1 MMKKKKLPVM
11 ILCGVF
17 LAICM
22 LFFTFTFFNNYIKKE
37 ESQKESESKETSK
50 TGDMEKEPK
59 MINLSNLTTLEVITD
74 CTKFTPVTQDQSYNF
89 ETDMNQNRRSRTG
102 FTDMG
107 DMVYLSL
114 SNGGLFCFY
123 KDTGSADI
131 ACDRPDCE
139 HDVKTAGGDCQ
150 ANLHQLDLDI
160 CGLQYYKGDLY
171 YTLGGTMLYK
181 MSLNRE
187 IKYKYASLLG
197 EKGFGTSD
205 WLIHR
210 GYIYFYSLNDGIYKM
225 PVDNPS
231 YKELIISM
239 PEGISSDTYMKAYGS
254 YLYFTVYN
262 SKKSSYA
269 AARYNTESNQ
279 IEQFVNVGENLN
291 DIIWDDN
298 TFLNSII
305 GLSNIMVHD
314 GKLYYTE
321 GDGYT
326 WKSIIYQYD
335 IASGKNEVFLKGEDK
350 DTNLG
355 LIYGDSDYIYI
366 WKNIYEGEDYYSGEE
381 DRSISSYFAYTWDG
395 ELAGEI
401 LNANEM
407 DYNEEPLEIVHCKS
421 QILVGSDS
429 NRIYY
434 LSMEWDQQ
442 TEEDG
447 NSFNEIEGSRKVI
460 ISYIN
465 KAELSAK
472 SPALE
477 HIAGEISVQKGVG
490 WWI

>member
-37 ESQKESESKETSK
+37 GSQKESESKETSK

-89 ETDMNQNRRSRTG
+89 ETDMNQTRHSRIN
-102 FTDMG
+102 FTDIG
-107 DMVYLSL
+107 DMVYLSIPD
-114 SNGGLFCFY
+114 GGLFDFS
-123 KDTGSADI
+123 KDTGSVDI

-150 ANLHQLDLDI
+150 ANLHQLDLDV

-197 EKGFGTSD
+197 EKGFGTND

-210 GYIYFYSLNDGIYKM
+210 GYIYFCSLNDGIYKM

-231 YKELIISM
+231 YKELVISM
-239 PEGISSDTYMKAYGS
+239 PEGISSDMYMKAYGS

-262 SKKSSYA
+262 PKESSYA

-291 DIIWDDN
+291 NIILDDN
-298 TFLNSII
+298 TFFNSII
-305 GLSNIMVHD
+305 DLSNIMVHD
-314 GKLYYTE
+314 EKLYYIE
-321 GDGYT
+321 GDGYNS
-326 WKSIIYQYD
+326 KSIIYQYD
-335 IASGKNEVFLKGEDK
+335 IMSGKNEVFLEGEDK
-350 DTNLG
+350 DTNFG
-355 LIYGDSDYIYI
+355 LIYSDSDYIYI
-366 WKNIYEGEDYYSGEE
+366 WKNIREGEDYYSGKE
-381 DRSISSYFAYTWDG
+381 DKSISSYFAYTWDG
-395 ELAGEI
+395 ELVEEI
-401 LNANEM
+401 LNTNEM
-407 DYNEEPLEIVHCKS
+407 DYSREPLEIVHRKY
-421 QILVGSDS
+421 QTLVGSDS

-447 NSFNEIEGSRKVI
+447 RSYNEIEGSKKVI

-465 KAELSAK
+465 KTELSSEA
-472 SPALE
+472 PVLE
-477 HIAGEISVQKGVG
+477 HIAGEIPVQKGVG
-490 WWI
+490 W